1 MFHLFIPNVL
11 FNWKNLHNKRKPFP
25 KRFNSQTKSIFCQV
39 KQKISSI
46 KKSTIWLKQASLK
59 VKPDSVNAR
68 RKITKPLWGVYLA
81 CMIISTNF
89 SITMLFPSWFAK
101 TTSRCSLC
109 WELSFTLQNG
119 SADNVAGQVINAA
132 CIQILWKN
140 NDRKTRWFPDLIGF
154 MTLRWSSTSK
164 EGMA

>member
-1 MFHLFIPNVL
+1 MVKAGKLEG
-11 FNWKNLHNKRKPFP
+11 KA
-25 KRFNSQTKSIFCQV
+25 RFSQC
-39 KQKISSI
+39 
-46 KKSTIWLKQASLK
+46 KKENYKTLM
-59 VKPDSVNAR
+59 
-68 RKITKPLWGVYLA
+68 GGYLA